1 MSAGQRIVC
10 FGGSAVAIEY
20 SGVRAAAV
28 VAFLFQ
34 HAPGEGDV
42 PPHVTFRAVSD
53 EQSEGLALYRDET
66 LVYTGNCQATW
77 AELLLGETCH
87 HLADRS
93 RGGLLFHAAALV
105 SHKDTRTV
113 WQGRG
118 LLLPGGIG
126 AGKSTLSAWLA
137 SRGWDYLTD
146 ELVFVPHGS
155 DRMQAFVRP
164 LNLKSTSL
172 PVLRDCVDFQGRADH
187 VLSGPQS
194 TLLAPQAFHSTVAAS
209 EQPVSLI
216 VFPRYRAGADF
227 AWRPLAKAQGGL
239 ELMQCLINAR
249 NLPDYGLA
257 EIARLARLAPA
268 FRMDYAGFEQI
279 EAAIG
284 NPVPETFRVFKT
296 LKV

>member
-1 MSAGQRIVC
+1 MSAGQRIIC

-20 SGVRAAAV
+20 SGAQAAAV

-34 HAPGEGDV
+34 HAPGAGDV

-53 EQSEGLALYRDET
+53 EQGEGLTLYRDKT
-66 LVYTGNCQATW
+66 LVYAGNCQATW

-93 RGGLLFHAAALV
+93 RGGLLFHAAALAP
-105 SHKDTRTV
+105 HKNTGTV
-113 WQGRG
+113 RQGRG
-118 LLLPGGIG
+118 LLLPGGIA

-155 DRMQAFVRP
+155 DQMQAFVRP
-164 LNLKSTSL
+164 LNLKNASL
-172 PVLRDCVDFQGRADH
+172 PILQDYVDFQERADH

-194 TLLAPQAFHSTVAAS
+194 TLLAPRAFRPNVAPG
-209 EQPVSLI
+209 EQPVSLV
-216 VFPRYRAGADF
+216 VFPHYQAGADF
-227 AWRPLAKAQGGL
+227 SWRPLAKAQGGL

-249 NLPDYGLA
+249 NLPDHGLA

-279 EAAIG
+279 ESTIE
-284 NPVPETFRVFKT
+284 NLDPVWF
-296 LKV
+296 